1 MTELIDVPVPSD
13 HEAFY
18 AAFVER
24 NQGLISRGS
33 QQRLRATRFV
43 VAGCGSTG
51 GACVMPLVRSGAER
65 FVLLDPGHYELNN
78 LNRQDAVLT
87 DIGANKAS
95 ATRDRIVAVNP
106 FAEVEVHEDGV
117 SAATIAGRL
126 RRDDVVVDAVD
137 VTTGDGVRA
146 KVALHE
152 AACQLRLKVLT
163 AYDIAATQFVE
174 LFDYNEVS
182 EPFRGR
188 VSEPFTSD
196 RVLRALVPPR
206 ALPREIFA
214 ELQARRSDATR
225 GFPQLAMTSTLFGAI
240 AVAYLLRAID
250 GERVARRVRIDLY
263 DETRTRRA
271 RLLERLRRDAGLVGL
286 LWRMR

>member
-1 MTELIDVPVPSD
+1 
-13 HEAFY
+13 
-18 AAFVER
+18 
-24 NQGLISRGS
+24 
-33 QQRLRATRFV
+33 
-43 VAGCGSTG
+43 
-51 GACVMPLVRSGAER
+51 
-65 FVLLDPGHYELNN
+65 
-78 LNRQDAVLT
+78 
-87 DIGANKAS
+87 
-95 ATRDRIVAVNP
+95 
-106 FAEVEVHEDGV
+106 
-117 SAATIAGRL
+117 
-126 RRDDVVVDAVD
+126 VD

-146 KVALHE
+146 KVELHK

-174 LFDYNEVS
+174 LFDYNEVR

-188 VSEPFTSD
+188 VSEPITSD

-214 ELQARRSDATR
+214 ELRARKSDSTR

-250 GERVARRVRIDLY
+250 GEPVARRVRIDLY
-263 DETRTRRA
+263 DKTRPLGA
-271 RLLERLRRDAGLVGL
+271 RLLERLRRDAGLIGL

>member
-1 MTELIDVPVPSD
+1 MTELIDVPVPTE
-13 HEAFY
+13 HEDFY
-18 AAFVER
+18 ATLVER
-24 NQGLISRGS
+24 NRGVIGESS
-33 QQRLRATRFV
+33 QQRLRTTRFV

-78 LNRQDAVLT
+78 LNRQDAVLA
-87 DIGANKAS
+87 DIGTNKAS
-95 ATRDRIVAVNP
+95 ATRDRILAVNP
-106 FAEVEVHEDGV
+106 FAEIGVHEDGV
-117 SAATIAGRL
+117 AAATIAGRL
-126 RRDDVVVDAVD
+126 RPGDVVVDAVD

-152 AACQLRLKVLT
+152 ASCQLRLKVLT

-174 LFDYNEVS
+174 LFDYKQVRQ
-182 EPFRGR
+182 PLRGR
-188 VSEPFTSD
+188 VSQPFTSD

-214 ELQARRSDATR
+214 ELRARRSDPTR

-240 AVAYLLRAID
+240 AVAHLLRAID
-250 GERVARRVRIDLY
+250 GEQVARRVRIDLY
-263 DETRTRRA
+263 DKTRPRGA
-271 RLLERLRRDAGLVGL
+271 RLLERLRRDVGLVEL

>member
-1 MTELIDVPVPSD
+1 MTELIEVPVPAE

-18 AAFVER
+18 TAFVER
-24 NQGLISRGS
+24 NRGLISEGS

-65 FVLLDPGHYELNN
+65 FVLLDPGQYELNN

-87 DIGANKAS
+87 DIGLNKAS
-95 ATRDRIVAVNP
+95 ATRDRILAVNP
-106 FAEVEVHEDGV
+106 FAEIEVHEDGV
-117 SAATIAGRL
+117 VSASIAGRL
-126 RRDDVVVDAVD
+126 KPGDVVVDAVD
-137 VTTGDGVRA
+137 VTTDDGVRA

-152 AACQLRLKVLT
+152 AACQRRLKVLT

-174 LFDYNEVS
+174 LFDYNEVR
-182 EPFRGR
+182 EPLRGR
-188 VSEPFTSD
+188 VTEPFTSD
-196 RVLRALVPPR
+196 RVLRALIPPTV
-206 ALPREIFA
+206 LPREIFA
-214 ELQARRSDATR
+214 ELRARMSDSSR

-250 GERVARRVRIDLY
+250 GEPVARRVRIDLY
-263 DETRTRRA
+263 DKTRPRGA
-271 RLLERLRRDAGLVGL
+271 RLLERLRRDAELVEL
-286 LWRMR
+286 WWRMR

>member
-1 MTELIDVPVPSD
+1 MTELVNVSFPTE
-13 HEAFY
+13 HEDFY
-18 AAFVER
+18 QALVER
-24 NQGLISRGS
+24 NQGLISVSS
-33 QQRLRATRFV
+33 QQRLRNTRFV

-95 ATRDRIVAVNP
+95 ATRDRILAVNP
-106 FAEVEVHEDGV
+106 FAEVDVHEDGV
-117 SAATIAGRL
+117 AALTIAGRL
-126 RRDDVVVDAVD
+126 RASDVVVDAVD

-146 KVALHE
+146 KVELHK

-174 LFDYNEVS
+174 LFDYNEVR

-188 VSEPFTSD
+188 VSEPLTSD

-214 ELQARRSDATR
+214 ELRARKIDSTR

-250 GERVARRVRIDLY
+250 GEPVARRVRIDLY
-263 DETRTRRA
+263 DKTRPLGA
-271 RLLERLRRDAGLVGL
+271 RLLERLRRDAGLIGL

>member
-1 MTELIDVPVPSD
+1 MTELIDIPVPTE

-18 AAFVER
+18 EVFVER
-24 NQGLISRGS
+24 NKGLISEES

-43 VAGCGSTG
+43 IAGCGSTG

-65 FVLLDPGHYELNN
+65 FALLDPGHYELNN

-87 DIGANKAS
+87 DIGVNKAS

-117 SAATIAGRL
+117 SAASIAGLL
-126 RRDDVVVDAVD
+126 RRDDVIVDAVD
-137 VTTGDGVRA
+137 VTTDDGVRA
-146 KVALHE
+146 KIALHE
-152 AACQLRLKVLT
+152 AACQLGLKVLT

-174 LFDYNEVS
+174 LFDYSEVS
-182 EPFRGR
+182 KPLRGR

-196 RVLRALVPPR
+196 RVLRALVPPL

-214 ELQARRSDATR
+214 ELRARRSDATR

-250 GERVARRVRIDLY
+250 GERVARRVRIDLF
-263 DETRTRRA
+263 DETRTAGA
-271 RLLERLRRDAGLVGL
+271 RLLERLRRDTELVGL
-286 LWRMR
+286 WWRMR

>member
-1 MTELIDVPVPSD
+1 MTELVNVSVPTE
-13 HEAFY
+13 HEDFY
-18 AAFVER
+18 QALVER
-24 NQGLISRGS
+24 NQGLISESS
-33 QQRLRATRFV
+33 QRRLRNTRFV

-51 GACVMPLVRSGAER
+51 GACVMPLVRSGAEH

-95 ATRDRIVAVNP
+95 ATRDRILAVNP
-106 FAEVEVHEDGV
+106 FAEVEVHKDGV
-117 SAATIAGRL
+117 AALTIAGRL
-126 RRDDVVVDAVD
+126 RPSDVVVDAVD

-146 KVALHE
+146 KVELHK

-174 LFDYNEVS
+174 LFDYNEVR

-188 VSEPFTSD
+188 VSEPITSD

-214 ELQARRSDATR
+214 ELRARKSDSTR

-250 GERVARRVRIDLY
+250 GEPVARRVRIDLY
-263 DETRTRRA
+263 DKTRPLGA

>member
-1 MTELIDVPVPSD
+1 MTELVNVSVPTE
-13 HEAFY
+13 HEDFY
-18 AAFVER
+18 QALVER
-24 NQGLISRGS
+24 NQGLISESS
-33 QQRLRATRFV
+33 QRRLRNTRFV

-51 GACVMPLVRSGAER
+51 GACVMPLVRSGAEH

-95 ATRDRIVAVNP
+95 ATRDRILAVNP
-106 FAEVEVHEDGV
+106 FAEVEVHKDGV
-117 SAATIAGRL
+117 AALTIAGRL
-126 RRDDVVVDAVD
+126 RPSDVVVDAVD

-146 KVALHE
+146 KVELHK

-174 LFDYNEVS
+174 LFDYNEVR

-188 VSEPFTSD
+188 VSEPITSD

-214 ELQARRSDATR
+214 ELRARKSDSTR

-250 GERVARRVRIDLY
+250 GEPVARRVRIDLY
-263 DETRTRRA
+263 DKTRPLGA
-271 RLLERLRRDAGLVGL
+271 RLLERLRRDAGLIGL